1 MTRQEDYDYQPGG
14 RVLWGRVAFFGV
26 ALLLTFLLGR
36 GCASGVS
43 QAEYDA
49 SQQRLEEVAQEK
61 RQLEQELQ
69 ALTDGEPAAPGEE
82 DDVDGADA
90 EDAEDAEPTSDTT
103 AATTEDGVR
112 IYTVQPRDNLRSIA
126 ERFYGDGNKHELI
139 SDANGIDSDNVL
151 QVGQEL
157 RIPPDPDS

>member
-1 MTRQEDYDYQPGG
+1 MTRQDEYDYEPGG

-26 ALLLTFLLGR
+26 ALLLSFLLGR
-36 GCASGVS
+36 GCAAGVP
-43 QAEYDA
+43 QADYDA
-49 SQQRLEEVAQEK
+49 SQARVEELAQEK

-69 ALTDGEPAAPGEE
+69 ALSDGAPRPPEGEEEGEGEDGEE
-82 DDVDGADA
+82 
-90 EDAEDAEPTSDTT
+90 AEDAEPTSDTT
-103 AATTEDGVR
+103 SASTEDGAR

-139 SDANGIDSDNVL
+139 SEANGIDSDNVL

-157 RIPPDPDS
+157 EIPPDPDS